1 MLQKVFTW
9 LEQSSFGK
17 KVNSVDINSLSEVPS
32 YHDYGN
38 NYLKRM
44 NERRKKKLK
53 NLDWKRE
60 ILKNVNYFGLKLQVC
75 MNYYVYLRP
84 RSDLKVPPYFGRE
97 PIRSMISGMQL
108 ANTAYH
114 WSGEDTWRARR
125 RSDDDVV
132 HTCRHREERTEGK
145 KRNCLA
151 FLFFDHQTS
160 TQSTKQLV
168 SNITIAGFQHQ
179 FIF

>member
-1 MLQKVFTW
+1 
-9 LEQSSFGK
+9 
-17 KVNSVDINSLSEVPS
+17 
-32 YHDYGN
+32 
-38 NYLKRM
+38 M
-44 NERRKKKLK
+44 NERRKETE
-53 NLDWKRE
+53 NLDWKGE
-60 ILKNVNYFGLKLQVC
+60 ILKKCELLWIETTSC

-97 PIRSMISGMQL
+97 PIRSIISGMQL

-145 KRNCLA
+145 KEIFSLFW
-151 FLFFDHQTS
+151 FLTIKHQHNPQNNLSATS
-160 TQSTKQLV
+160 LSQD
-168 SNITIAGFQHQ
+168 SNIKLYFKK
-179 FIF
+179 

>member
-1 MLQKVFTW
+1 MWNEINKIENLT
-9 LEQSSFGK
+9 LEGGS
-17 KVNSVDINSLSEVPS
+17 
-32 YHDYGN
+32 
-38 NYLKRM
+38 
-44 NERRKKKLK
+44 
-53 NLDWKRE
+53 
-60 ILKNVNYFGLKLQVC
+60 LKNVNYFRLKLQVC

-145 KRNCLA
+145 KEMCRI
-151 FLFFDHQTS
+151 FFRLSNINTIHKT
-160 TQSTKQLV
+160 TF
-168 SNITIAGFQHQ
+168 SNITSQDSNIKS
-179 FIF
+179 

>member
-1 MLQKVFTW
+1 MKIIT
-9 LEQSSFGK
+9 
-17 KVNSVDINSLSEVPS
+17 
-32 YHDYGN
+32 
-38 NYLKRM
+38 LKRDWTK
-44 NERRKKKLK
+44 EEIKLK
-53 NLDWKRE
+53 NLDWKGE
-60 ILKNVNYFGLKLQVC
+60 IYKNVNYFGLKLQVC

-151 FLFFDHQTS
+151 FLFLTIKHQHNPQNNLSATS
-160 TQSTKQLV
+160 LSQDFNIKLYFKKQWLP
-168 SNITIAGFQHQ
+168 SI
-179 FIF
+179 

>member
-1 MLQKVFTW
+1 MW
-9 LEQSSFGK
+9 
-17 KVNSVDINSLSEVPS
+17 I
-32 YHDYGN
+32 H
-38 NYLKRM
+38 YLKFHLSWLWKYLL
-44 NERRKKKLK
+44 KKKREWTK
-53 NLDWKRE
+53 EEEKKWKSRLE
-60 ILKNVNYFGLKLQVC
+60 GVNFKKCELLWVETTIC

-145 KRNCLA
+145 EKKLSG
-151 FLFFDHQTS
+151 FSDFWP
-160 TQSTKQLV
+160 
-168 SNITIAGFQHQ
+168 SNINTIHKTTCQQHHYRR
-179 FIF
+179 IPTSSHILWNSDCS